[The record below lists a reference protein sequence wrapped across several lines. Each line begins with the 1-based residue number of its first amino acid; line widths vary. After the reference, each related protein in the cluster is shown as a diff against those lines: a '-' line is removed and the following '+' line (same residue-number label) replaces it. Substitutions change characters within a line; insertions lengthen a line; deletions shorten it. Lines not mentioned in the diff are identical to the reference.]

1 MMTILEGIKLSTEF
15 FEKKG
20 IESPRVNAEMLLA
33 HVLKCKRLELY
44 LSFDKPMKQHEI
56 DEYRDCLRR
65 RAGFEPL
72 QYIIGEV
79 EFYGY
84 PFKVEAP
91 VLIPRP
97 ETEILI
103 ETIISCFTKEDAF
116 SCLDIGTGTGNI
128 AITLAKHFP
137 DAVITSID
145 VNEKALDLAGKNA
158 ELNGT
163 GNVNFL
169 KGSILEEQTGIAG
182 VFDIIVSN
190 PPYISKEEFEGLQ
203 PEITKFESPLA
214 LTDGGDGLNFYRVI
228 SEKSSSLLKA
238 GGYLFFEMGQGQFE
252 EITAIMEAKNF
263 GEIKIVKDYLNIERV
278 IYGVKK

>member
-1 MMTILEGIKLSTEF
+1 MTILEGIKLSTEF

-20 IESPRVNAEMLLA
+20 IESPRVNAELLLA

-44 LSFDKPMKQHEI
+44 LSFDKPMKQNEI
-56 DEYRDCLRR
+56 DEYRECLKR

-103 ETIISCFTKEDAF
+103 ETVISSFQKDSSLTF
-116 SCLDIGTGTGNI
+116 LDIGTGTGNI
-128 AITLAKHFP
+128 AITIAKHFP
-137 DAVITSID
+137 NASVTSVD
-145 VNEKALDLAGKNA
+145 VNEKALELAGKNA
-158 ELNGT
+158 ELNGA

-169 KGSILEEQTGIAG
+169 KGSILEEVTGITG
-182 VFDIIVSN
+182 PFDVIVSN

-214 LTDGGDGLNFYRVI
+214 LTDGGDGLSFYRVI

-252 EITAIMEAKNF
+252 DITEIMEKNKF
-263 GEIKIVKDYLNIERV
+263 SELKVVKDYLHIERV
-278 IYGVKK
+278 ICGVKK